1 MGDLGTAVRVEHVVF
16 RYGAHLVL
24 DDVSLEIP
32 RGKLSVLL
40 GRNGSGKSTL
50 LRVMAGIA
58 DCGKGRVEYF
68 GEDGRRMTSRRRAG
82 VVGYLPQQ
90 HRAVFPFS
98 VEDVVLTGRASSVML
113 LPREADR
120 RMAREA
126 MERVGMLHLARRPY
140 TELSGGEQQLVMIAR
155 VLAQEPRIIL
165 LDEPTSHLDFINQAR
180 LLRLLQ
186 SLVASDLTVV
196 AVLHDPNL
204 AFLYGDH
211 FIFLKDG
218 RTRTAGEG
226 RSAWDLHFLES
237 LYDIKLVS
245 IPFRERAFVFPAM
258 R

>member
-1 MGDLGTAVRVEHVVF
+1 MEHVVF
-16 RYGAHLVL
+16 RYGAHVVL

-68 GEDGRRMTSRRRAG
+68 GEDGRRMTTRGRAG

-90 HRAVFPFS
+90 HRTVFPFS

-120 RMAREA
+120 RVAREA
-126 MERVGMLHLARRPY
+126 MERVGMLNLARRPY

-180 LLRLLQ
+180 LLHLLR

-218 RTRTAGEG
+218 RTQTAGEG
-226 RSAWDLHFLES
+226 RNPWDLDFLES
-237 LYDIKLVS
+237 LYGIQLVS
-245 IPFRERAFVFPAM
+245 IPFRERAFVFPVM